1 MQATRHNAD
10 ILLGFMLAGA
20 AGAAYAQA
28 DAYPVKP
35 LRMIVPFPPGGSTDL
50 HARLLQP
57 KFSEL
62 LGQQIIVDNRS
73 GASGHIGTELAARSS
88 ADGYTI
94 VMQSVPF
101 VISPIVFGR
110 APYDAV
116 NDFAPISQLSNLPM
130 AVSVHPSVPAR
141 TVSEL
146 LALARAKPGA
156 LNYGSAGIGSNSHIT
171 GELFN
176 LLGKTRMVAV
186 HFKGGG
192 PSLAALV
199 GGEIHVGF
207 SNIAETSRMV
217 TAGRLRAL
225 AVSSAQR
232 TSAMPDVPT
241 NAEAG
246 LPGFEFSGW
255 HGVLAP
261 KATPPRIVATLNEK
275 LRSAV
280 SSPGD
285 IKRFEERG
293 IEIATSTPEAFA
305 AYLKNEVVK
314 WTTVIRER
322 NIKAE

>member
-1 MQATRHNAD
+1 
-10 ILLGFMLAGA
+10 MLAGA
-20 AGAAYAQA
+20 AGAARAQA
-28 DAYPVKP
+28 DAYPAKP

-88 ADGYTI
+88 PDGYTI

-141 TVSEL
+141 TV
-146 LALARAKPGA
+146 
-156 LNYGSAGIGSNSHIT
+156 NYGSAGIGSNSHIT

-176 LLGKTRMVAV
+176 MLGKTRMVAV

-217 TAGRLRAL
+217 AAGRLRAL

-232 TSAMPDVPT
+232 TPAMPDVPS

-314 WTTVIRER
+314 WTAVIRER